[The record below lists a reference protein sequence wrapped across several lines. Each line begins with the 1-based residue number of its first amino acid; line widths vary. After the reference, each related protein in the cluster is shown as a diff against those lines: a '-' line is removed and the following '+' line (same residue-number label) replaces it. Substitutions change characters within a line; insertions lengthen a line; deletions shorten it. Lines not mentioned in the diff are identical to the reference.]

1 MAKKFYAVKNGR
13 KTGIYTSWDKCRE
26 QTIGFSGAVYKG
38 FDTKSEAQKFLE
50 SSPAALEIHSD
61 DAAVAYID
69 GSYSQAAKEYS
80 CGIVILYKNIDLRLS
95 EKFSDPGYVEMR
107 NVAGEIMGAEKAMR
121 YCLEKGIKNLEIVHD
136 YEGIASWCTGKW
148 QARKAATKA
157 YKAFYDSLAGRLN
170 VTFRKVKGH
179 SGDTYNDAADRLA
192 RAALGIT
199 DG

>member
-1 MAKKFYAVKNGR
+1 
-13 KTGIYTSWDKCRE
+13 
-26 QTIGFSGAVYKG
+26 
-38 FDTKSEAQKFLE
+38 
-50 SSPAALEIHSD
+50 
-61 DAAVAYID
+61 
-69 GSYSQAAKEYS
+69 
-80 CGIVILYKNIDLRLS
+80 
-95 EKFSDPGYVEMR
+95 MR

-148 QARKAATKA
+148 QARKEATKA